1 MKIHCLLH
9 TENPGHTFFPEWAAL
24 HDHAWQSTVV
34 PAVPVLPSPQDTDCV
49 IVLGGP
55 MSAWEDQRYPWLRQ
69 EKQFVEA
76 FIETGKPL
84 LGVCL
89 GAQILADVLGAR
101 TYPGPHKEIGWHSAE
116 AAPEGRETW
125 VGDLLPDRFETFFW
139 HGDTFELP
147 DGAVRIAGS
156 AAFRNQ
162 GFVWNQVLAL
172 QFHLEVKP
180 EWVQM
185 LVRRDAQELRPA
197 AYVQSAE
204 TVLSKPGTLYRQ
216 NNLLMSRLLNHWLT
230 SVGLS
235 RDE

>member
-9 TENPGHTFFPEWAAL
+9 TENAGHTFLPEWAAL
-24 HDHAWQSTVV
+24 HDHSWESSIV
-34 PAVPVLPSPQDTDCV
+34 PLVPELPSPRDVDCV
-49 IVLGGP
+49 LVLGGP

-69 EKQFVEA
+69 EKR
-76 FIETGKPL
+76 FIETFIDTGKPL

-101 TYPGPHKEIGWHSAE
+101 TYQGPHKEIGWYSAL

-125 VGDLLPDRFETFFW
+125 LGDLLPARFETFFW
-139 HGDTFELP
+139 HGDTFDLP
-147 DGAVRIAGS
+147 DCAVRIASS
-156 AAFRNQ
+156 AAFPNQ

-185 LVRRDAQELRPA
+185 LVRRDAQELQA
-197 AYVQSAE
+197 AVYVQTAE
-204 TVLSKPGTLYRQ
+204 TVLGKPETLYRE
-216 NNLLMSRLLNHWLT
+216 NNFLMGRLLNHWLAN
-230 SVGLS
+230 VE
-235 RDE
+235 RPADD

>member
-24 HDHAWQSTVV
+24 HGHSWASSVV
-34 PAVPVLPSPQDTDCV
+34 PLVPELPSPQEVDCL

-55 MSAWEDQRYPWLRQ
+55 MSAWEDQRFPWLTT
-69 EKQFVEA
+69 EKRFIEA
-76 FIETGKPL
+76 FIDTGKPL

-116 AAPEGRETW
+116 AAPEGRQTW
-125 VGDLLPDRFETFFW
+125 VGGLLPARFETFFW

-147 DGAVRIAGS
+147 GCAVRIAGS

-162 GFVWNQVLAL
+162 GFVCNQVLAL

-180 EWVQM
+180 GWVQM
-185 LVRRDAQELRPA
+185 LVQRDAQELRA
-197 AYVQSAE
+197 APYVQTAE
-204 TVLSKPGTLYRQ
+204 AVLGKPEALYRA
-216 NNLLMSRLLNHWLT
+216 NNLLMTRLLNRWLG
-230 SVGLS
+230 SVGVS
-235 RDE
+235 AGN